1 MAVVYVYNII
11 NLIFLAGIIALLIIL
26 YNRLEVVENRYL
38 LIAAFGM
45 GADMVAWYSISL
57 TGSMDTALACL
68 KFSVCGRF
76 LFGIGFIQ
84 YIGKEYKSKYK
95 NLIAAIW
102 GISSIASFY
111 HSIMADNFDQ
121 YLSVISMKNINGI
134 TILSAQREAVY
145 YLHVIVAVGVG
156 IWSSLLIFSSLGKH
170 KGKLDNKTI
179 IQALFYI
186 IAIIVQG
193 VSYGIYESNFGNI
206 VNVTPITRAVA
217 TTIYVILSFKYNF
230 LNYDKLA
237 GRSLVKGLG
246 AGFVI
251 LSEELEVLYAN
262 VIATDLFPDIEVG
275 NKCTRELKSAI
286 EKHEY
291 QFTRSG
297 NTYKL
302 TADRIIEN
310 GHVEGYTL
318 LMVDITDVVELERQA
333 IANEEARKN
342 LLTNISHELRTPL
355 NVISGAADMIKTG
368 DVTKE
373 TVMEYAEVVRI
384 ASVNLEDTLNN
395 ILTASSEFEKIQTS
409 DMAPYSICTLID
421 NIVDMCNERVVRKK
435 VSFSVTVANDIPV
448 IAYGDDRRIRQV
460 LLNVLS
466 NAIRY
471 TDDGTVSLKV
481 SGEYLNDGRFE
492 YIYTIRDTG
501 KNVYKSDVEIEESIS
516 TGNELGVGFAT
527 GYGIG
532 LMVAK
537 KIANSFDGDLSVYS
551 IKGKVN
557 VYSIRVPSQL
567 IDRKTLAGYNFADK
581 MSVSICG
588 ESDEMYTELKK
599 VCHTLGVYTDS
610 FSGIQKIRKLNRD
623 EKTYPFLIFD
633 YEKFGKK
640 IIQSEK
646 AKEYVNVAVIYGN
659 YRPEEL
665 SEDFIYVRA
674 PLSILTLNKILL
686 EYEKRL
692 EHKGD
697 YETAFMA
704 PSAKVLVVDDNDLNL
719 QIATNMIE
727 QFKCSVDVA
736 ESGYECL
743 DLLTSGKN
751 YDIIFMDYMM
761 EGMDGLETT
770 HHIRKMNGQIAK
782 VPILAFTANAVK
794 GAKEKYLEGGMDD
807 AVFKPAN
814 SEAFAK
820 ALKRYLPKDK
830 IIYASVPSVKET
842 EEAKKEFP
850 VIEGINKDSAIKYTG
865 GNLEMYISMLRTFV
879 AEQEMKEDKLLE
891 YERENN
897 FKDFV
902 VLSHGIKGISRTLGM
917 DRLSSRMMELE
928 KAGKE
933 EDKEKIEAIISEVL
947 SFYRKQAKAIVAALP
962 PEEPEKTKRVPSDFV
977 EKTLMEM
984 HEHLEEFEMDEAEEL
999 FKKLWPAEY
1008 DDIKAPLMKELKE
1021 SIERVDYYASLDYVG
1036 LLLDTYTEKE

>member
-1 MAVVYVYNII
+1 MVLAYNII
-11 NLIFLAGIIALLIIL
+11 NLIFLAGIAALLIIL
-26 YNRLEVVENRYL
+26 FNKLEVVENRYL
-38 LIAAFGM
+38 LISAFGM

-68 KFSVCGRF
+68 KFSVCGRL

-84 YIGKEYKSKYK
+84 YIGKEYKAKYK
-95 NLIAAIW
+95 GLVAAIW
-102 GISSIASFY
+102 GASTLGCFY
-111 HSIMADNFDQ
+111 HSIMVDNFNQ
-121 YLSVISMKNINGI
+121 YLSNITLRTISGI
-134 TILSAQREAVY
+134 SILYADRGIVY
-145 YLHVIVAVGVG
+145 YIHILTVVGVG
-156 IWSSLLIFSSLGKH
+156 IWSSILIFSSLTKH
-170 KGKLDNKTI
+170 KGRLDNRTI
-179 IQALFYI
+179 YQALFYI

-193 VSYGIYESNFGNI
+193 VSYGIYESNYGNI

-237 GRSLVKGLG
+237 GRSLVNELG
-246 AGFVI
+246 AGYVV
-251 LSEELEVLYAN
+251 LSESLEVLFAN
-262 VIATDLFPDIEVG
+262 DIALDLFPDMEVG
-275 NKCTRELKSAI
+275 NICTRELKAAI

-302 TADRIIEN
+302 TADRLIEN

-333 IANEEARKN
+333 VANEEARKN

-355 NVISGAADMIKTG
+355 NVISGAAEMIKSD
-368 DVTKE
+368 DVTKDS
-373 TVMEYAEVVRI
+373 VLEYAEVVRV

-395 ILTASSEFEKIQTS
+395 ILTASSEYEKMQSS

-435 VSFSVTVANDIPV
+435 VNFSVNVANDIPV
-448 IAYGDDRRIRQV
+448 IAFGDDRRIRQV

-481 SGEYLNDGRFE
+481 SGEYLSDGRFE
-492 YIYTIRDTG
+492 YIYTVRDTG

-588 ESDEMYTELKK
+588 ESDEMYAELKK

-610 FSGIQKIRKLNRD
+610 FSGIQKIRRLSGN

-646 AKEYVNVAVIYGN
+646 AKAYVNVAVIYGS

-686 EYEKRL
+686 EHEKRL

-697 YETAFMA
+697 YETAFVA
-704 PSAKVLVVDDNDLNL
+704 PTAKVLVVDDNDLNL
-719 QIATNMIE
+719 QIATTMIE
-727 QFKCSVDVA
+727 QFKCTVDVA
-736 ESGYECL
+736 ESGYEAL
-743 DLLTSGKN
+743 DYLTSGKN
-751 YDIIFMDYMM
+751 YDIVFMDYMM
-761 EGMDGLETT
+761 EGMDGIETT
-770 HHIRKMNGQIAK
+770 HHIRKMNGPVSK
-782 VPILAFTANAVK
+782 TPILAYTANAVK
-794 GAKEKYLEGGMDD
+794 GAKEKYVEAGMDD
-807 AVFKPAN
+807 VVFKPAN
-814 SEAFAK
+814 TEAFAK
-820 ALKRYLPKDK
+820 ALKRYLPKEK
-830 IIYASVPSVKET
+830 IIYASVPSIRET

-850 VIEGINKDSAIKYTG
+850 VIEGIDREAAIKYTG
-865 GNLEMYISMLRTFV
+865 GNLDMYISMLRTFV
-879 AEQEMKEDKLLE
+879 DEQESKENSLLE
-891 YERENN
+891 YEREGDL
-897 FKDFV
+897 KSFV
-902 VLSHGIKGISRTLGM
+902 VLSHGIKGIARTLGM
-917 DRLSSRMMELE
+917 DKLSSRMFELE
-928 KAGKE
+928 SAGKE
-933 EDKEKIEAIISEVL
+933 ENKEKIESIISEVL
-947 SFYRKQAKAIVAALP
+947 SFYRKQAKDVLAYLP
-962 PEEPEKTKRVPSDFV
+962 PKEEERPKRVPGDFV

-1008 DDIKAPLMKELKE
+1008 DDVKAPLMKELKD
-1021 SIERVDYYASLDYVG
+1021 SIEKVDYYASLDYVRM
-1036 LLLDTYTEKE
+1036 LLDTYITEE